1 VPRAEQPWVLDGNA
15 VAGALEAAIGEDATT
30 AIHTCSHCRRSN
42 PVGRHL
48 LYRGAGCVLRCP
60 DCGAPAITLVER
72 PGAALLRIAG
82 VLALPVPD

>member
-1 VPRAEQPWVLDGNA
+1 MPRATQPWVLDGNA
-15 VAGALEAAIGEDATT
+15 VAGALQEAIGKDATT
-30 AIHTCSHCRRSN
+30 ATHTCSHCRKRN

-48 LYRGAGCVLRCP
+48 LYRGAGHLLRCP

-82 VLALPVPD
+82 VLSLRVPD